1 MSCNFA
7 EFISSNSVFMES
19 LGFSTSKIVS
29 SANRDNFTSAFSI
42 WMPFI
47 SFSCSIAVARAS
59 SSMVNK
65 SGKNEHPCLVTDLTG
80 QAFSFSSLS
89 MILAINFS

>member
-19 LGFSTSKIVS
+19 LGFSTSKIMS
-29 SANRDNFTSAFSI
+29 SANRDNFTSAFPI

-47 SFSCSIAVARAS
+47 SFSCSIALARAS
-59 SSMVNK
+59 SGLVNK
-65 SGKNEHPCLVTDLTG
+65 SGKSGRPCLGTNLTG
-80 QAFSFSSLS
+80 QAFSFSSLG